1 MPLNKSDVSS
11 SQWLSD
17 SELKKLQNRSAPK
30 NGRSFSQW
38 LRTYEGQ
45 KFYVSALFLLIPLAL
60 LLLFTFVPAANM
72 IVYSFQER
80 DQFGVDPE
88 FVGFQNYITIFT
100 DPDYFIT
107 FKNSLYYLVGSVI
120 QQALALLLASILCS
134 KIRAKGFFKGVLFFP
149 YLMNG
154 VAVSIIFLKFF
165 TKGNPPLTQEGTL
178 NSVLMTFGIDPVRW
192 MDAANPVLV
201 NCCLVFVSIW
211 RYIGFDI
218 IMYIGAIQSISPDLY
233 EACDLDG
240 ANPWQRFRYIVFP
253 SIKPIISLQLI
264 LAVKGAISVFEI
276 PYIITGGNYGTSTFV
291 IKTIETA
298 FKKKQVGL
306 ASAMAVVLLII
317 IIIVTLV
324 QKFLFRDESEVDARK
339 SAEKKRLKMSG
350 KGAL

>member
-1 MPLNKSDVSS
+1 MFEEK
-11 SQWLSD
+11 Q
-17 SELKKLQNRSAPK
+17 K
-30 NGRSFSQW
+30 RSFKEW
-38 LRTYEGQ
+38 FHTYEGQ
-45 KFYVSALFLLIPLAL
+45 KLYVSALFLLVPLVL
-60 LLLFTFVPAANM
+60 LLTFTFVPAFNM
-72 IVYSFQER
+72 ITYSFQER
-80 DQFGVDPE
+80 DQFGVDPQ
-88 FVGFQNYITIFT
+88 FVGFDNYKTIFT
-100 DPDYFIT
+100 NPDYFIT
-107 FKNSLYYLVGSVI
+107 FKNSLYYLVGSVV
-120 QQALALLLASILCS
+120 QQIVALLLASILCS
-134 KIRAKGFFKGVLFFP
+134 AIRAKGFFKGVLFFP

-178 NSVLMTFGIDPVRW
+178 NSVLMTFGIEPVRW

-233 EACDLDG
+233 EASDLDG
-240 ANPWQRFRYIVFP
+240 ANPWQRFRYIVFS

-317 IIIVTLV
+317 IIIVTLI
-324 QKFLFRDESEVDARK
+324 QKFMFRDESEVAARRT
-339 SAEKKRLKMSG
+339 AEKKRLKMSVSG
-350 KGAL
+350 KGETSYGEGW

>member
-1 MPLNKSDVSS
+1 MKTKSRRNIGFTE
-11 SQWLSD
+11 WL
-17 SELKKLQNRSAPK
+17 K
-30 NGRSFSQW
+30 
-38 LRTYEGQ
+38 TYEGQ
-45 KFYVSALFLLIPLAL
+45 KLYVSILFLVIPLAL
-60 LLLFTFVPAANM
+60 LLLFTFVPAFNM
-72 IVYSFQER
+72 VVYSFQKR

-88 FVGFQNYITIFT
+88 FIGLDNYKTIFT
-100 DPDYFIT
+100 NPDYFIT
-107 FKNSLYYLVGSVI
+107 FKNSLYYLCGSFI

-134 KIRAKGFFKGVLFFP
+134 KLYAKGLFKGVLFFP

-154 VAVSIIFLKFF
+154 VAVSIIFLRFF
-165 TKGNPPLTQEGTL
+165 TKGNPPLTGEGTL
-178 NSVLMTFGIDPVRW
+178 NSVLMSFGAEPVRW
-192 MDAANPVLV
+192 MDPAKPFLV
-201 NCCLVFVSIW
+201 NCCLVFVSVW

-233 EACDLDG
+233 EASDLDG

-276 PYIITGGNYGTSTFV
+276 PYIITGGNYGSSTFV

-317 IIIVTLV
+317 IIIVTLIQQFV
-324 QKFLFRDESEVDARK
+324 FKDEKDDSDAKRLRR
-339 SAEKKRLKMSG
+339 AKKRLEKRG
-350 KGAL
+350 KA

>member
-1 MPLNKSDVSS
+1 MTDII
-11 SQWLSD
+11 
-17 SELKKLQNRSAPK
+17 SENIPEKPQT
-30 NGRSFSQW
+30 GRSVKQW

-60 LLLFTFVPAANM
+60 LLLFTFVPAGSM
-72 IVYSFQER
+72 IAYSFQER
-80 DQFGVDPE
+80 DQFGADPE

-107 FKNSLYYLVGSVI
+107 FKNSLYYLAGSVI
-120 QQALALLLASILCS
+120 QQALALLLASILCAE
-134 KIRAKGFFKGVLFFP
+134 IRAKGFFKGVLFFP

-178 NSVLMTFGIDPVRW
+178 NSVLMTFGIEPVRW

-253 SIKPIISLQLI
+253 GIKPIISLQLI

-317 IIIVTLV
+317 IVIVTLI
-324 QKFLFRDESEVDARK
+324 QKFMFRDESEVDARET
-339 SAEKKRLKMSG
+339 ARKKRLKMSG
-350 KGAL
+350 KGDA

>member
-1 MPLNKSDVSS
+1 MKT
-11 SQWLSD
+11 
-17 SELKKLQNRSAPK
+17 K
-30 NGRSFSQW
+30 NGRSVSFTQW

-45 KFYVSALFLLIPLAL
+45 KLYVSILFLLIPIAL
-60 LLLFTFVPAANM
+60 LVAFTFIPALNM
-72 IVYSFQER
+72 IIFSFQER

-88 FVGFQNYITIFT
+88 FVGLDNYVTIFT
-100 DPDYFIT
+100 NPDYFIT
-107 FKNSLYYLVGSVI
+107 FKNSLYYLVGSFI
-120 QQALALLLASILCS
+120 QQIVALLLASILCS

-154 VAVSIIFLKFF
+154 VAVSIIFLRFF

-178 NSVLMTFGIDPVRW
+178 NSVLMAFGLDPVRW
-192 MDAANPVLV
+192 MDAANPFLV

-233 EACDLDG
+233 EASDLDG
-240 ANPWQRFRYIVFP
+240 ANPWQRFKYIVFP
-253 SIKPIISLQLI
+253 SIKPIVSLQLI

-317 IIIVTLV
+317 IIIVTLI
-324 QKFLFRDESEVDARK
+324 QKFFFRDESEVK
-339 SAEKKRLKMSG
+339 VKEEPSKKAVG
-350 KGAL
+350 KKV

>member
-1 MPLNKSDVSS
+1 MTTKDG
-11 SQWLSD
+11 
-17 SELKKLQNRSAPK
+17 K
-30 NGRSFSQW
+30 NISFRQW

-45 KFYVSALFLLIPLAL
+45 KLYVSILFLIIPLAL
-60 LLLFTFVPAANM
+60 LLLFTFLPAVNM
-72 IVYSFQER
+72 IGYSFQER
-80 DQFGVDPE
+80 DQFGVDPK
-88 FVGFQNYITIFT
+88 FVGFDNYRKIFS

-107 FKNSLYYLVGSVI
+107 FKNSLYYLAGSFV
-120 QQALALLLASILCS
+120 QQIIALLVASILCS

-154 VAVSIIFLKFF
+154 VAVSIIFLRFF

-178 NSVLMTFGIDPVRW
+178 NSVLMLFGAEPVRW
-192 MDAANPVLV
+192 FDPSNTFLV

-233 EACDLDG
+233 EASDLDG
-240 ANPWQRFRYIVFP
+240 ANPWQQFRYIVFP
-253 SIKPIISLQLI
+253 CIKPIVSLQLI

-276 PYIITGGNYGTSTFV
+276 PYIITGGNYGSSTFV

-306 ASAMAVVLLII
+306 ACAMAVVLLV
-317 IIIVTLV
+317 IIIVVTLI
-324 QKFLFRDESEVDARK
+324 QKYFFREGDEKPAKNS
-339 SAEKKRLKMSG
+339 KKE
-350 KGAL
+350 AA

>member
-1 MPLNKSDVSS
+1 MFEEN
-11 SQWLSD
+11 
-17 SELKKLQNRSAPK
+17 QNRK
-30 NGRSFSQW
+30 RSFTEW

-45 KFYVSALFLLIPLAL
+45 KFYVSALFLLAPLVL
-60 LLLFTFVPAANM
+60 LMLFTFVPALNM
-72 IVYSFQER
+72 ITYSFQER
-80 DQFGVDPE
+80 DQFGVDPK
-88 FVGFQNYITIFT
+88 FVGFDNYVTIFT
-100 DPDYFIT
+100 DPDYLLT
-107 FKNSLYYLVGSVI
+107 FKNSLYYLIGSVV
-120 QQALALLLASILCS
+120 QQALALLLASILCAR
-134 KIRAKGFFKGVLFFP
+134 IRAKNFFKGVLFFP

-178 NSVLMTFGIDPVRW
+178 NSVLMTFGIEPVRW

-240 ANPWQRFRYIVFP
+240 ANPLQRFRYIVFP

-317 IIIVTLV
+317 IIIVTLI
-324 QKFLFRDESEVDARK
+324 QKFIFHDESEVEARE
-339 SAEKKRLKMSG
+339 SAKKKRLKMSG
-350 KGAL
+350 KEAV

>member
-1 MPLNKSDVSS
+1 MTTKDG
-11 SQWLSD
+11 
-17 SELKKLQNRSAPK
+17 K
-30 NGRSFSQW
+30 NISFRQW

-45 KFYVSALFLLIPLAL
+45 KLYVSILFLIIPLAL
-60 LLLFTFVPAANM
+60 LLLFTFLPAVNM
-72 IVYSFQER
+72 IGYSFQER
-80 DQFGVDPE
+80 DQFGVDPK
-88 FVGFQNYITIFT
+88 FVGFDNYRKIFS

-107 FKNSLYYLVGSVI
+107 FKNSLYYLAGSFV
-120 QQALALLLASILCS
+120 QQIIALLVASILCS

-154 VAVSIIFLKFF
+154 VAVSIIFLRFF

-178 NSVLMTFGIDPVRW
+178 NSVLMLFGAEPVRW
-192 MDAANPVLV
+192 FDPSNTFLV

-233 EACDLDG
+233 EASDLDG
-240 ANPWQRFRYIVFP
+240 ANPWQQFRYIVFP
-253 SIKPIISLQLI
+253 CIKPIVSLQLI

-276 PYIITGGNYGTSTFV
+276 PYIITGGNYGSSTFV

-306 ASAMAVVLLII
+306 ACAMAVVLLV
-317 IIIVTLV
+317 IIIVVTLI
-324 QKFLFRDESEVDARK
+324 QKYFFREDDEKPAKNS
-339 SAEKKRLKMSG
+339 KKE
-350 KGAL
+350 AA